1 MKCEPFRL
9 KPTMPKQRRCNPVI
23 RVREND
29 FWLLSDLRDRTG
41 MSLCEIVHQCLT
53 YCMQHTDLD
62 DRDQY
67 PGMLGESIRE
77 GYRGEEAE

>member
-9 KPTMPKQRRCNPVI
+9 KPTAPKQRRCNP
-23 RVREND
+23 
-29 FWLLSDLRDRTG
+29 
-41 MSLCEIVHQCLT
+41 HQCLT

-77 GYRGEEAE
+77 GYCGEEAE